1 MLEGSYFAL
10 LSAFIITDLADRNL
24 LDGNLPTVL
33 HVDTLV
39 EITERAMT
47 NHLAKLP
54 FGDRQGLLRHG
65 CNSLRI
71 LVHVVLRLLIVELKT
86 HISDEHEIKRNH
98 ECPHCS
104 KAFG

>member
-39 EITERAMT
+39 DISERAMT
-47 NHLAKLP
+47 NHLSKLP
-54 FGDRQGLLRHG
+54 FGDR
-65 CNSLRI
+65 
-71 LVHVVLRLLIVELKT
+71 
-86 HISDEHEIKRNH
+86 
-98 ECPHCS
+98 
-104 KAFG
+104 